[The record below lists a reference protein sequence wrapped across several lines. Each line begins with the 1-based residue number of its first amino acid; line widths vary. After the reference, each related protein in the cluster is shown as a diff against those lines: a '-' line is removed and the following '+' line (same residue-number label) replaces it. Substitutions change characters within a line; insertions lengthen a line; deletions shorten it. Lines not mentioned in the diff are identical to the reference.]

1 VMQDLIDAGR
11 GPANKLRGAMSSCS
25 TSESLQDTF
34 SILKPSGSTYSAP
47 APFAEA
53 LQMLLADLPLDAKL
67 LRSCLH
73 SHASRY

>member
-1 VMQDLIDAGR
+1 MQG
-11 GPANKLRGAMSSCS
+11 
-25 TSESLQDTF
+25 SELQATF

-53 LQMLLADLPLDAKL
+53 LQTLAADRPLNGTL

-73 SHASRY
+73 SHTRWVLVSPFF